1 MLAKLVTG
9 AGAIALALF
18 LAWMYG
24 NARYDAGK
32 LAERDAWHVASIDA
46 ERQRGD
52 ERIADYARGAAA
64 VGHYADQV
72 GALAASALKS
82 QMTVRDYAQTA
93 AGRVQ
98 CLSADRVL
106 GIDADAAG
114 LGFFTPSTAP
124 GRDGTL
130 HADADRAQP

>member
-1 MLAKLVTG
+1 MQRILIG

-32 LAERDAWHVASIDA
+32 LAERDKWHVASIAA
-46 ERQRGD
+46 EHQRGE
-52 ERIADYARGAAA
+52 ERIADYARGVAAI
-64 VGHYADQV
+64 GHYTDQV
-72 GALAASALKS
+72 GSLAASALKS
-82 QMTVRDYAQTA
+82 QIIVRDYAQTA

-114 LGFFTPSTAP
+114 LGFFTPAAAIGSDA
-124 GRDGTL
+124 TL
-130 HADADRAQP
+130 HADADRPQP

>member
-1 MLAKLVTG
+1 MFGKVLAGVG
-9 AGAIALALF
+9 AFALAAF

-32 LAERDAWHVASIDA
+32 LAERDKWHIASIDA
-46 ERQRGD
+46 ERQRGE
-52 ERIADYARGAAA
+52 ERIADYARGVAA

-106 GIDADAAG
+106 GIDADAAS

-124 GRDGTL
+124 GGARALQPDP
-130 HADADRAQP
+130 DRAGP